1 MGDIIITH
9 VKEYGKCRFND
20 MYVRKERN
28 VIMHNIKVSDLSFKY
43 TDGDKMI
50 LKDILEVHY

>member
-50 LKDILEVHY
+50 LKDSFG